1 MTSRRCL
8 WLRLKSWQSQSWE
21 SFSGAIDCTA
31 RVSRNISK
39 GTLESKSGW
48 EPVPLEFQQKHT
60 NAIWCNLWAHFWLQH
75 LTSEPWQNQARHL
88 YKSCTSLYTLHI
100 GEKYDTTSCDA
111 LARHQLH
118 LHLRTPAT
126 QHFHITM
133 WRVTLHGTCGCCWWW
148 WKGGGMQLQVWKIKD
163 IQVLDALLIE
173 LNELLEKANA
183 ANSNWKDMWLQS
195 SVCILKSPFAK
206 VCRFIELPKTN
217 IYIIWCFDR
226 KLMCH

>member
-8 WLRLKSWQSQSWE
+8 WLRLKSWESQSWE

-39 GTLESKSGW
+39 GTLEIKSGW
-48 EPVPLEFQQKHT
+48 DPVTLEFQQKHT

-133 WRVTLHGTCGCCWWW
+133 WRVTLHGQRHPGPGCTSHRTERAPR
-148 WKGGGMQLQVWKIKD
+148 KGQRSKQQLEGHVTTVFSLHLEVTVCQGMPVYWITQDKYTVF
-163 IQVLDALLIE
+163 DALTG
-173 LNELLEKANA
+173 
-183 ANSNWKDMWLQS
+183 NW
-195 SVCILKSPFAK
+195 CAIIPKSHVVLFF
-206 VCRFIELPKTN
+206 VF
-217 IYIIWCFDR
+217 FQV
-226 KLMCH
+226 